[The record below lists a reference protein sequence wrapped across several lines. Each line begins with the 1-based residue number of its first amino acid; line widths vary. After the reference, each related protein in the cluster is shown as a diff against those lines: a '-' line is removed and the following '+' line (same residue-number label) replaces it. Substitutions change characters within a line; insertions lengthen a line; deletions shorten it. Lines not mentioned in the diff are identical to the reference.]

1 MSPLRDP
8 DAEDPLEIVGV
19 VLDRPMDDGAVDAM
33 ARTFVEE
40 YALMGWNGKR
50 ILDMFRRP
58 FYGGAHDAYERLGEP
73 RIVELIEQT
82 LGPVEEAAGA

>member
-1 MSPLRDP
+1 
-8 DAEDPLEIVGV
+8 
-19 VLDRPMDDGAVDAM
+19 
-33 ARTFVEE
+33 
-40 YALMGWNGKR
+40 MGWNGKR

-82 LGPVEEAAGA
+82 LGPVEEAADA